1 MARGTSDRVDSY
13 ATLHARVVQG
23 DELAAQTI
31 VIELRPFLQRSLHR
45 SFTAAPRD
53 DIVDAVVD
61 ALVDYIRR
69 PDRFDPSGAA
79 SHRAFPK
86 CSVARGVA
94 ACCSGNPVPAAGP
107 RCEGRGGPRDTRVP

>member
-1 MARGTSDRVDSY
+1 
-13 ATLHARVVQG
+13 
-23 DELAAQTI
+23 
-31 VIELRPFLQRSLHR
+31 
-45 SFTAAPRD
+45 
-53 DIVDAVVD
+53 VVD

-107 RCEGRGGPRDTRVP
+107 RCEGRGGLASPKPGRSRAGRRRAA